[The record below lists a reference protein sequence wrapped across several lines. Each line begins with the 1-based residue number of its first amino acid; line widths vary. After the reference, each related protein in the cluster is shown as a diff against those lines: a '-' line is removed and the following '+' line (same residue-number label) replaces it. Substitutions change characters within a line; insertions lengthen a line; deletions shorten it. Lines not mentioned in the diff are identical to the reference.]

1 MASYNDLSSEVRSST
16 SGSGYVNRNFHYDI
30 KSLSSNNPML
40 GFLYQAHNKTD
51 YKRILTQAIQW
62 EANLNKNALEME
74 NTRALRDEQRQ
85 YDDYLSQVQRMR
97 GAGLNPDLLG
107 VSGSGSGGG
116 SGVSAPAMDGTD
128 LTDLSTPIEQ
138 AQAASGVISSVAS
151 LGDMLTGGIS
161 SITDTIQ
168 SIKNFDNVLR
178 SSSAEAGIAE
188 SQEELFRSTLP
199 IQKAEASLGL
209 ASKLASIYPFD
220 KDDKGASVLPTLEQV
235 SSFAKK
241 FGIDDPAFNDLL
253 FDVIGNPRY
262 QSLYDDLQHNANQSR
277 ANVISRTF
285 DYYHKI
291 SERQKQIDLINADSA
306 FYLGQFE
313 SNFNQL
319 LSESGIA
326 QKEVANM
333 EKEQDVLSQ
342 DLRNQS
348 ESAKLIAQQL
358 KRDSEAF
365 DNQLRFVREQIL
377 ELVKLKSKYKSNR
390 EFMLSSEGVTEI
402 SRIDQEIAMLKGFG
416 SQMLQDAKG
425 VVSDV
430 QRRLYLYNSIG
441 ITGRQS
447 VSGKIIPYSS
457 ILPSDWTQDQRQ
469 AVNFSN
475 YFFDD
480 YVTDPDRW
488 GNSLNQLINGAT
500 QIGSAY
506 AFGKAGGK
514 TPRMKGKVTARTR
527 VKTLSGYADKN
538 VETYSYE

>member
-1 MASYNDLSSEVRSST
+1 MASYNDLNAEVRSST
-16 SGSGYVNRNFHYDI
+16 SGSGYVNRNFYYDI
-30 KSLSSNNPML
+30 KSLSSNNPYL
-40 GFLYQAHNKTD
+40 GPLYQSHNKTD
-51 YKRILTQAIQW
+51 YKRILTQATQW
-62 EANLNKNALEME
+62 EANLVKNALDME
-74 NTRALRDEQRQ
+74 NTRALRDEDRM
-85 YDDYLSQVQRMR
+85 YNDPLSQMQRMR

-107 VSGSGSGGG
+107 ISGSGSGGG
-116 SGVSAPAMDGTD
+116 SGVSAPAIDSTD

-188 SQEELFRSTLP
+188 SQDELLRSTLP

-220 KDDKGASVLPTLEQV
+220 KDDKGASILPTLEQV

-291 SERQKQIDLINADSA
+291 NERQKQIDLINADTA

-313 SNFNQL
+313 SNLNQL

-333 EKEQDVLSQ
+333 ETEQDVLSQ

-365 DNQLRFVREQIL
+365 DNQLRFVRDQIL
-377 ELVKLKSKYKSNR
+377 ELEKRKTEYKSNR
-390 EFMLSSEGVTEI
+390 KFMMSPEGVNEI
-402 SRIDQEIAMLKGFG
+402 ARIDQEIALLKGFG
-416 SQMLQDAKG
+416 SQALQEAKS
-425 VVSDV
+425 VVADV

-441 ITGRQS
+441 ITG
-447 VSGKIIPYSS
+447 GKQFFGKKIPYSS
-457 ILPSDWTQDQRQ
+457 ILPADWTQDQRQ
-469 AVNFSN
+469 AINFSN
-475 YFFDD
+475 YFYDD

-488 GNSLNQLINGAT
+488 GNSVNQVINGVT
-500 QIGSAY
+500 TLGSAY
-506 AFGKAGGK
+506 ILGKSGGK
-514 TPRMKGKVTARTR
+514 QPRLKGKRR
-527 VKTLSGYADKN
+527 VEIALPSSAGRGKTTSEVY
-538 VETYSYE
+538 TYE